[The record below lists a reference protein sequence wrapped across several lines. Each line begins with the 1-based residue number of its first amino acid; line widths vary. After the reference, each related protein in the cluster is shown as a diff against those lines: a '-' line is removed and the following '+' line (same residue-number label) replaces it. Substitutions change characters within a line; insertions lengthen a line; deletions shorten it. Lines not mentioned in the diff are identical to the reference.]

1 MSELVDS
8 ALDAEQLRAVKAT
21 SGPVILRGGPGTGKT
36 RVLAHRIADLVE
48 NRNVRP
54 DAILVITFTD
64 RAADEMRDRLAA
76 LLSNS
81 ADAERMLVGTFYS
94 VACHLLNTY
103 QAGRVPPVVDE
114 IESIRMIREVMFEA
128 GAIGSAE
135 KMHEII
141 SCAKSRS
148 SDKAA
153 LFDNQTVGDVFEAYQ
168 QRLVKYASMDSVDSL
183 LHVCWLLQESP
194 ETLKKL
200 RDRFQHVLAD
210 EFQDINP
217 VQYEMLSALAGRNT
231 GLFVAGDPG
240 QAVFESHGSSPR
252 FFDQVLADFGEAET
266 IDLKRSYRSTPEI
279 NAGAAESAGTAP
291 IVSDRSSGL
300 QLRHLVVENPVREG
314 MAIAREIRRVV
325 GGVSESGTPITL
337 GDIGVVFR
345 TEGQADM
352 IERCLEQDGIPVHVT
367 GQTAFLDTSASR
379 HCLNFFRF
387 VSGPTAMGLAGVL
400 NSGCFGKGV
409 YLTEEIDYRFV
420 LTDIQSAVAE
430 VPALQKAFD
439 TFAMAALTESAR
451 AILEMWIDRT
461 GVEGDFDKLLG
472 IADLSTD
479 FEDFLYRSTGV
490 PGQIVERR
498 GPTLRTGEAVS
509 LTTIHASKGRE
520 FPVVFV
526 CGVEEGL
533 IPMEREDANIEEER
547 RLLYVAMTRAKDE
560 LILSSVRSRSA
571 NGVSLHPQ
579 PSRFL
584 DDLTDTI
591 VTHERLAATSKKKD
605 QLTLF

>member
-1 MSELVDS
+1 
-8 ALDAEQLRAVKAT
+8 
-21 SGPVILRGGPGTGKT
+21 
-36 RVLAHRIADLVE
+36 
-48 NRNVRP
+48 
-54 DAILVITFTD
+54 
-64 RAADEMRDRLAA
+64 MRDRLAG

-81 ADAERMLVGTFYS
+81 ADAERMLIGTFYS
-94 VACHLLNTY
+94 VAHHLLNTY
-103 QAGRVPPVVDE
+103 QAGRVPTVVDE
-114 IESIRMIREVMFEA
+114 IESIRLIREVMLET
-128 GAIGSAE
+128 GTIGSAE

-141 SCAKSRS
+141 SCAKSCS

-153 LFDNQTVGDVFEAYQ
+153 RFDNQTVGDVFEAYQ
-168 QRLVKYASMDSVDSL
+168 QHLVKYASMDSADSV
-183 LHVCWLLQESP
+183 LHACWLLEESP
-194 ETLKKL
+194 ETLQKL
-200 RDRFQHVLAD
+200 RDRFRHVLVD

-217 VQYEMLSALAGRNT
+217 IQYELVSSLAGPGT

-252 FFDQVLADFGEAET
+252 LFDKLAVDFAEAEI
-266 IDLKRSYRSTPEI
+266 IDLERSYRSTPEI

-291 IVSDRSSGL
+291 MVSDRSRGH
-300 QLRHLVVENPVREG
+300 QLRHLLVENPVREG
-314 MAIAREIRRVV
+314 MAIAREIRRLV
-325 GGVSESGTPITL
+325 GGVSESGKSITL

-345 TEGQADM
+345 TERQADT
-352 IERCLEQDGIPVHVT
+352 IERCLEQDGIPVRVT

-379 HCLNFFRF
+379 HCLNFLRF
-387 VSGPTAMGLAGVL
+387 VSGPTALGLAGTL
-400 NSGCFGKGV
+400 NSGCFGSGV
-409 YLTEEIDYRFV
+409 YLTEQIDHRFL

-451 AILEMWIDRT
+451 AILEMWIDRV
-461 GVEGDFDKLLG
+461 GVEADFDKLLG

-479 FEDFLYRSTGV
+479 LEDFLYRSTCV
-490 PGQIVERR
+490 PGRIVERR
-498 GPTLRTGEAVS
+498 GTTLRTGDAVS
-509 LTTIHASKGRE
+509 LMTIHASKGRE

-533 IPMEREDANIEEER
+533 IPMDREDANVEEER

-560 LILSSVRSRSA
+560 LVLSSVRSRSV
-571 NGVSLHPQ
+571 NGVSLHPE

-584 DDLTDTI
+584 EDLTDSI
-591 VTHERLAATSKKKD
+591 VTEERVATAAKEKD